1 MALTIQEKY
10 FLLLEMLIKIDD
22 NQFEM
27 TSKGKFSWIS
37 YNCKRKSQ
45 KCFNKYLIYTE
56 IIKLLD
62 NTLIISPNVN
72 IYESFLN
79 IIFNFSTFFSHNYL
93 NSTIIKKKFE
103 QLNKDYCIPKEK
115 FLIFASSHIV
125 SLERGILN
133 DIYDQVKQSVLI
145 QKLVNNED
153 ILVDENKKDLELLL
167 DIEDEEFKVNDE
179 DSTNIESSL
188 AVISCARK
196 MYNAMMQRR
205 EKEDN
210 KKFLSNENEM
220 YKEVVDVEKC
230 LIKVQAK
237 VREIITK
244 RKVDEIRQVEHKL
257 LGLNLD
263 SRLES
268 KEKQLNF
275 LNYLNR
281 NNNDI
286 ILNEIKLHE
295 DLKETLNLLRDVYYG
310 IHTTSTMKPYELDLT
325 TIISNCQ
332 IQSVN
337 LIRDLLLTN
346 VIQLRQ
352 DEDNIFFDILTSY
365 DVEIKICIKSKID
378 QHNRKIVK
386 KERSIKYDLR
396 NFLYLT
402 KIFPHALIS
411 WRTNVGIQKLPL
423 LFVGK
428 KGTGKKSWTNAVI
441 SKLNAPSIKVNKKLF
456 KSSLTT
462 KKRLLDSINKFCK
475 SDPYTVVVFEKLDI
489 FNKRSKSNSYKRSIM
504 RLLNLLLEIPDL
516 LLIGHVNSTYNLND
530 HVLNCF
536 PHHVYL
542 STTLPPPQ
550 QYDMI
555 STHLCTKE
563 KNKIPIKNGDSRS
576 LIYQRRRKLSGTIK
590 RRMRPIDIINC
601 I

>member
-1 MALTIQEKY
+1 M
-10 FLLLEMLIKIDD
+10 
-22 NQFEM
+22 
-27 TSKGKFSWIS
+27 
-37 YNCKRKSQ
+37 
-45 KCFNKYLIYTE
+45 
-56 IIKLLD
+56 
-62 NTLIISPNVN
+62 
-72 IYESFLN
+72 
-79 IIFNFSTFFSHNYL
+79 
-93 NSTIIKKKFE
+93 
-103 QLNKDYCIPKEK
+103 
-115 FLIFASSHIV
+115 
-125 SLERGILN
+125 
-133 DIYDQVKQSVLI
+133 
-145 QKLVNNED
+145 QKLANNED

-167 DIEDEEFKVNDE
+167 DIEDEEFKVNGE

-205 EKEDN
+205 EKEDI
-210 KKFLSNENEM
+210 KKFLSNENEI

-244 RKVDEIRQVEHKL
+244 RKVDEMRQVEHKL

-268 KEKQLNF
+268 KEKQLDF

-332 IQSVN
+332 IQS
-337 LIRDLLLTN
+337 
-346 VIQLRQ
+346 
-352 DEDNIFFDILTSY
+352 
-365 DVEIKICIKSKID
+365 
-378 QHNRKIVK
+378 
-386 KERSIKYDLR
+386 
-396 NFLYLT
+396 
-402 KIFPHALIS
+402 
-411 WRTNVGIQKLPL
+411 
-423 LFVGK
+423 
-428 KGTGKKSWTNAVI
+428 
-441 SKLNAPSIKVNKKLF
+441 
-456 KSSLTT
+456 
-462 KKRLLDSINKFCK
+462 
-475 SDPYTVVVFEKLDI
+475 
-489 FNKRSKSNSYKRSIM
+489 RSIM